1 MKSGMSKI
9 NFIKNLQNRHQEGLP
24 GRLFQI
30 KMSFSARIQF
40 MDAPENARQ
49 SAVLALLFF
58 ENDALHI
65 LLMERSGQ
73 KNDPHSRQIS
83 FPGGSL
89 DKTDKN
95 LEACALRET
104 FEEVGI
110 ASENIKIIGA
120 LTPLYI
126 PVSNFQVNP
135 FLAYTTESLNHFILS
150 EEVNAVIKT
159 PIVLLLNP
167 QTTKREIMR
176 VGPDKILLDTPYFD
190 VFDHKVWGATA
201 MMLAEILELVKGLN

>member
-1 MKSGMSKI
+1 MTKI
-9 NFIKNLQNRHQEGLP
+9 NFIQNLQNRFQEGLP
-24 GRLFQI
+24 GRSFQI

-40 MDAPENARQ
+40 MDVPANARQ

-58 ENDALHI
+58 ENDAPHI

-89 DKTDKN
+89 DKTDAS
-95 LEACALRET
+95 LESCALRET

-110 ASENIKIIGA
+110 AFEKIKIIGA

-126 PVSNFQVNP
+126 PVSNFKVNP
-135 FLAYTTESLNHFILS
+135 FLAYTTENLTDFILS
-150 EEVNAVIKT
+150 DEVNAVIKT
-159 PIVLLLNP
+159 PIALLLNDENI
-167 QTTKREIMR
+167 KREIMR
-176 VGPDKILLDTPYFD
+176 VGPDKVLLETPYFD
-190 VFDHKVWGATA
+190 VLGHKVWGATA
-201 MMLAEILELVKGLN
+201 MMLSEILELLK

>member
-1 MKSGMSKI
+1 MTKI
-9 NFIKNLQNRHQEGLP
+9 NFIQNLQNRFQEGLP
-24 GRLFQI
+24 GRSFQI

-40 MDAPENARQ
+40 MDVPANARQ

-58 ENDALHI
+58 ENDAPHI

-89 DKTDKN
+89 DKTDAS
-95 LEACALRET
+95 LESCALRET

-110 ASENIKIIGA
+110 AFEKIKIIGA

-126 PVSNFQVNP
+126 PVSNFKVNP
-135 FLAYTTESLNHFILS
+135 FLAYTTENLTDFILS
-150 EEVNAVIKT
+150 HEVNAVIKT
-159 PIVLLLNP
+159 PIALLLNDEN
-167 QTTKREIMR
+167 TKREIMR
-176 VGPDKILLDTPYFD
+176 VGPDKVLLETPYFD
-190 VFDHKVWGATA
+190 VLGHKVWGATA
-201 MMLAEILELVKGLN
+201 MMLSEILELLK